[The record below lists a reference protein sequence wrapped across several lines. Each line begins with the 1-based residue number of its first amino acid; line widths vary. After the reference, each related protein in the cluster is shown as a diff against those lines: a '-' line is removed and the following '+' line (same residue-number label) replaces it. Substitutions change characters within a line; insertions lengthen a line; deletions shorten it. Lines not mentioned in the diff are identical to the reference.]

1 MSING
6 YASSTDAIVMPAPQ
20 GVNNIFS
27 DATQSE
33 IETVDEVD
41 EVDEV
46 DIVGDAAASP
56 VFLVCALLSHIS

>member
-41 EVDEV
+41 EVLV